1 MKNKIKEN
9 LPLESFRLF
18 RPSCYFQK
26 ISDSHSN
33 SFTKYK
39 FQMLRLSWAWIV
51 ESSKDSKDDRPLG
64 RIKKVPCWYGTTF
77 CPNALNCQ
85 AASCPYRHTKLFAK
99 NLFKIYRYIRIS
111 FRREFLTVFASGK
124 AKDTVFSLHG
134 HHTFLHKYRNVK
146 KVLYLSFTGNK
157 IRFYF

>member
-1 MKNKIKEN
+1 
-9 LPLESFRLF
+9 
-18 RPSCYFQK
+18 
-26 ISDSHSN
+26 
-33 SFTKYK
+33 
-39 FQMLRLSWAWIV
+39 MLRLSWAWIV

-85 AASCPYRHTKLFAK
+85 AANCPYRYTKLFAK

-157 IRFYF
+157 IRFYFQKQALSAKTIIHNEAWDILLFKNVKNCQGMSINDSQR